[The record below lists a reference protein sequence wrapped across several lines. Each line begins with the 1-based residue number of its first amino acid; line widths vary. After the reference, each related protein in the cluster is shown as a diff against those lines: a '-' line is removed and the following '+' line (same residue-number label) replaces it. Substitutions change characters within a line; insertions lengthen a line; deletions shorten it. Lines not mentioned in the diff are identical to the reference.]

1 MHGLSDNDTVS
12 DFRDPFYASVS
23 PQVYALAVA
32 TAISYVLVIM
42 LFITPRT
49 FFVGGPG
56 GGAGFLSRRGLI
68 GGSYGHSAV
77 IGVGRRPWL
86 QKIATLSAAVSLT
99 VATADT
105 FKVAERQY
113 EAGFSDSGAVV
124 NEVTTS
130 LEIRIVQVIS
140 DTFLWLAQVQ
150 TLIRLF
156 PRHKEKVVI
165 KWLGFGLIML
175 DTLFSTLNNF
185 VYEAARTR
193 PRTFRDAIPALS
205 YLFELAIGFIYASC
219 IIYFSIS
226 KRRFAFFH
234 PKMRNIFIVALMSIS
249 AVLIPIVF
257 FVLDVSKPNVAG
269 WGDYIRWVGAAA
281 ASVVVW
287 EWVERIEA
295 LERDERKD
303 GILGRELFEGDE
315 MLNITPSEDNSNRR
329 DRGLDGDGVRGKTSS
344 SNLGR
349 RLRPRMSFR
358 GRRSPH
364 SDTGLQHPPPIATT
378 LANLVTSRPTPPPA
392 GITPVSRADTTSA
405 TSTQY
410 AIHYHTVAS
419 PSPPPAQGL
428 EISSTEN
435 SRPSGSDPPSSSAD
449 TEKHDSAVK
458 EQPRVTFAQNV
469 LRTVPNPFKRQRTS
483 PPAEVADAMRVH
495 LEEPRPTSTSNED
508 RPGWQFIAKVDA
520 FAISQRKRLMSR
532 FQGHSSDTI
541 LPVTVIPAQ
550 PRGHRTWSPQDFDG
564 LAQQQG
570 TSSERVV
577 TSTTSNPLVTMD
589 ESRVRHGTVEGPA
602 VLGGQSNRAS
612 SNGQDLRDPSP
623 ASTHD
628 ANASGL
634 PSSMPSN
641 GVPMEDRPHAVSIPS
656 KPEDTSN
663 RSPLGAM
670 PNLSDVTDSVSIPP
684 ISNPHGNIAEQC
696 NPTGMSSRPPKE
708 QPNSAD

>member
-23 PQVYALAVA
+23 PQVYTLAVA

-105 FKVAERQY
+105 FKVAKRQY

-175 DTLFSTLNNF
+175 DTLFSILNNF

-234 PKMRNIFIVALMSIS
+234 PKMRNILIVALMSIS
-249 AVLIPIVF
+249 AVLIPVVF
-257 FVLDVSKPNVAG
+257 FVLDVSKPIVAG
-269 WGDYIRWVGAAA
+269 WGDYVRWVGAAA

-303 GILGRELFEGDE
+303 GILGREIFEGDE
-315 MLNITPSEDNSNRR
+315 MLNMTPSEDNSTRR
-329 DRGLDGDGVRGKTSS
+329 DRGFDEGEGGGGGKTSS

-349 RLRPRMSFR
+349 RLRPRMPFR
-358 GRRSPH
+358 GPRNRQ
-364 SDTGLQHPPPIATT
+364 SDTGLQRPRPIAST
-378 LANLVTSRPTPPPA
+378 LGNLTKPGPTPPPA
-392 GITPVSRADTTSA
+392 GVTPVSRADTTSA

-419 PSPPPAQGL
+419 PSPPPVQP
-428 EISSTEN
+428 EN
-435 SRPSGSDPPSSSAD
+435 SRISGSEPPSSSVN
-449 TEKHDSAVK
+449 TEKQVPVVE
-458 EQPRVTFAQNV
+458 EQPRVKFAQNV
-469 LRTVPNPFKRQRTS
+469 LKTVPNPFKRQRTS
-483 PPAEVADAMRVH
+483 TPIEVADAMRVH
-495 LEEPRPTSTSNED
+495 LEDPRPASTSNEE

-520 FAISQRKRLMSR
+520 FANSQKKRLMSHLR
-532 FQGHSSDTI
+532 GHPHDDF

-550 PRGHRTWSPQDFDG
+550 PRGQRTWSPQDFDNF
-564 LAQQQG
+564 APQRG

-577 TSTTSNPLVTMD
+577 TSS
-589 ESRVRHGTVEGPA
+589 ESRRLATDDERHARHGIMEDPALTDRQPHRSGNVQDPAAPPTGASIRDTSAAGPT
-602 VLGGQSNRAS
+602 SPIPS
-612 SNGQDLRDPSP
+612 HDMPTEDDLRAAPDP
-623 ASTHD
+623 
-628 ANASGL
+628 GRL
-634 PSSMPSN
+634 
-641 GVPMEDRPHAVSIPS
+641 
-656 KPEDTSN
+656 EDTIIGASN
-663 RSPLGAM
+663 
-670 PNLSDVTDSVSIPP
+670 VTGSVSSPP
-684 ISNPHGNIAEQC
+684 TSTPEANVTERSD
-696 NPTGMSSRPPKE
+696 PTRTSSRLSQGRPDP
-708 QPNSAD
+708 ADRQA